1 VLLGLAGNI
10 TFKGSR
16 AHWLAVSKTKGM
28 TMNSRSW
35 KWLVVLAWLGGLNA
49 AYAQDEAQPS
59 GTVEIATTSIAAGV
73 GVVWGD
79 GTLHYQNANYV
90 FSIQGLSVVDVGISS
105 ITTTGEVFD
114 LNNPQDLAGNYV
126 AGAAGIA
133 LAGGADAIILQN
145 DRGVVLRLHGV
156 EKGVRFQLGG
166 QGVSIKLKS

>member
-1 VLLGLAGNI
+1 MKSVN
-10 TFKGSR
+10 
-16 AHWLAVSKTKGM
+16 
-28 TMNSRSW
+28 W
-35 KWLVVLAWLGGLNA
+35 KWLIVLTSLGALNV
-49 AYAQDEAQPS
+49 AYAADEPKPS
-59 GTVEIATTSIAAGV
+59 GTVEIATTSVAAGV
-73 GVVWGD
+73 GIVWGD

-114 LNNPQDLAGNYV
+114 LKNPQDLAGNYV

-133 LAGGADAIILQN
+133 LAGGADEIILQN
-145 DRGVVLRLHGV
+145 DHGVVLRLHGV

>member
-1 VLLGLAGNI
+1 MKSVN
-10 TFKGSR
+10 
-16 AHWLAVSKTKGM
+16 
-28 TMNSRSW
+28 W
-35 KWLVVLAWLGGLNA
+35 KWLVVLTSLGALNA
-49 AYAQDEAQPS
+49 AYAADEPTPS
-59 GTVEIATTSIAAGV
+59 GTVEIATTSVAAGV

-114 LNNPQDLAGNYV
+114 LKNPQDLSGNYV

-133 LAGGADAIILQN
+133 LAGGANEVILQN

>member
-1 VLLGLAGNI
+1 MTSGN
-10 TFKGSR
+10 
-16 AHWLAVSKTKGM
+16 
-28 TMNSRSW
+28 W

-49 AYAQDEAQPS
+49 AYAEDEPKPS
-59 GTVEIATTSIAAGV
+59 GTVEIATTSVAAGV

-90 FSIQGLSVVDVGISS
+90 FSVQGLSVVDVGVSS

-114 LNNPQDLAGNYV
+114 LKNPEDLAGNYV

-133 LAGGADAIILQN
+133 LAGGADDVVMQN
-145 DRGVVLRLHGV
+145 DHGVVLRLHGM
-156 EKGVRFQLGG
+156 EKGLRFQLGA